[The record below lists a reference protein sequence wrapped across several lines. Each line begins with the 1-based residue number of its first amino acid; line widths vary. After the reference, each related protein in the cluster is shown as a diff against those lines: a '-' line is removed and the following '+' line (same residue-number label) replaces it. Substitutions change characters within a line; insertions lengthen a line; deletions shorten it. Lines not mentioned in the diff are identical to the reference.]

1 VTTAQDVLA
10 GRAVWSV
17 EVADAVDFLRRL
29 PDGCL
34 DAVLCDPPYPEIS
47 RQYGRLTEA
56 EWHTLMHALVPE
68 ARRALKPSGSAMFV
82 LQPNSRKVGSMRP
95 WLWEFMAW
103 SCREWNMVQDVWWWN
118 PTSPPTVHCHRTK
131 GLMRPSVKA
140 CVWLGAPDCYRCQE
154 AVLWTES
161 ARMATE
167 CRTDRVLHRR
177 PSGQSF
183 RAGRIAQAA
192 DERGGVTPFN
202 LLPISNT
209 DSTDCAGANGHGAG
223 TPLDLCSW
231 WVRYVVPPDGLV
243 CDPFVGSGTMGIAA
257 RQLGRRFVGC
267 DKEAEYVDMAQRRIG
282 SATPLL
288 DWPVSPVLPV
298 PLVPGLFDSLEVTE

>member
-10 GRAVWSV
+10 ERVAWSV

-47 RQYGRLTEA
+47 RPYGRLTEV

-68 ARRALKPSGSAMFV
+68 VRRALKPSGSAMFV

-95 WLWEFMAW
+95 WLWEFQAW
-103 SCREWNMVQDVWWWN
+103 CCREWNVVQDVWWWN
-118 PTSPPTVHCHRTK
+118 FTAPPTVHCWRTN
-131 GLMRPSVKA
+131 GLMRSSVKA
-140 CVWLGAPDCYRCQE
+140 CVWLGATDCYRDQDK
-154 AVLWTES
+154 VLWTQSDSNKAMNREDMTLRHKPS
-161 ARMATE
+161 RFTMRNGR
-167 CRTDRVLHRR
+167 CREV
-177 PSGQSF
+177 
-183 RAGRIAQAA
+183 A
-192 DERGGVTPFN
+192 DERGGTTPFN
-202 LLPISNT
+202 LLPISNGY
-209 DSTDCAGANGHGAG
+209 STDCAGANGHGAG
-223 TPLDLCSW
+223 TPLDLCCW

-243 CDPFVGSGTMGIAA
+243 CDPFTGSGTMGIAA

-288 DWPVSPVLPV
+288 DWTTPPVPSVLP
-298 PLVPGLFDSLEVTE
+298 PPGLFDTLEVTE

>member
-10 GRAVWSV
+10 GRATWSV
-17 EVADAVDFLRRL
+17 ECADAVDFLRRL

-34 DAVLCDPPYPEIS
+34 DAVLCDPPYLEID
-47 RQYGRLTEA
+47 RPYGRLTEA

-95 WLWEFMAW
+95 WLWEFLAW
-103 SCREWNMVQDVWWWN
+103 CCRAWNVVQDVWWWN
-118 PTSPPTVHCHRTK
+118 PTSPPTVHCHRTN
-131 GLMRPSVKA
+131 GLMRQSVKA
-140 CVWLGAPDCYRCQE
+140 CVWLGAPHCYRCQE

-167 CRTDRVLHRR
+167 CRTDRILHRH
-177 PSGQSF
+177 PSGYSF
-183 RAGRIAQAA
+183 RHGRIAQAV

-202 LLPISNT
+202 LLPIPNT
-209 DSTDCAGANGHGAG
+209 DSTSSAGSHSHGAG
-223 TPLDLCSW
+223 TPLDLCCW

-267 DKEAEYVDMAQRRIG
+267 DKEAEYVDMARRRIG

-288 DWPVSPVLPV
+288 DWTTPP
-298 PLVPGLFDSLEVTE
+298 VPGLCPASAWTL